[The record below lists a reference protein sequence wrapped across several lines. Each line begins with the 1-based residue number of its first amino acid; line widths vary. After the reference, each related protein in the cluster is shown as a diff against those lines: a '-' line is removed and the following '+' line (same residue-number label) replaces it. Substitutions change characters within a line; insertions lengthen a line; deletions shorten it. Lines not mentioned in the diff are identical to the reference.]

1 MVKVVSA
8 LKARRNFG
16 DLINRAYYRG
26 EETVIEKKG
35 VPVAKITRVKTPN
48 FYGKDPLAK
57 TAGAW
62 KELATETIKRTIKEG
77 RRDKSSKKEFL
88 ARW

>member
-1 MVKVVSA
+1 MAKVVSA
-8 LKARRNFG
+8 LKARRNLG
-16 DLINRAYYRG
+16 ELINRAYYRG

-35 VPVAKITRVKTPN
+35 KPVAKITWVKTPN
-48 FYGKDPLAK
+48 FSGKDPLAK

-62 KELATETIKRTIKEG
+62 KDIDTETIKRKIKEG